1 MVVLV
6 PPEGMDLIG
15 AYRIE
20 ETLEIAVVARCGV
33 LRVAENRAMGRDD
46 ERTARRDMAQV
57 GFDPAA
63 NFVRK
68 ADRILLLG
76 GRRMVEKDVVEEQIM
91 DFPDVHRVVRRTE
104 IAFVAL
110 QGERI
115 GQLGRI
121 VIVVARQAEGREA
134 KRLQPLTV
142 LREKR
147 HIVPDQV
154 AQADS
159 INLRRKPLHGFQ
171 HIGNDM
177 TEIGIH
183 RRVIGSQLN
192 VGHNDQRM
200 TVGRGLAPSQREVG
214 PVDGLFAIYFAV
226 EPRTAL
232 RGGDLAIGWHGDK
245 NEIAPRK
252 VGGQIVDPPFVGRRH
267 LQSVAH
273 HNPGNGISGVVL
285 HHSLH
290 RHSGLIGDL
299 PGSRAVV
306 AAATLRGGA
315 GRQDKGGE
323 AHRQK
328 PHVEF

>member
-1 MVVLV
+1 
-6 PPEGMDLIG
+6 MDLIG

-20 ETLEIAVVARCGV
+20 ETLEIAVVARRGV
-33 LRVAENRAMGRDD
+33 LRVIENRAMGRDD
-46 ERTARRDMAQV
+46 ERAARRNVAQI
-57 GFDPAA
+57 GFDPTA

-68 ADRILLLG
+68 TDRILLPG

-159 INLRRKPLHGFQ
+159 VNLRRKPLHGFQ

-200 TVGRGLAPSQREVG
+200 AVGRSLASCQRKIG
-214 PVDGLFAIYFAV
+214 PVDGLFAVDFAV

-232 RGGDLAIGWHGDK
+232 RGGNLAVGRHGDK
-245 NEIAPRK
+245 DEIAPRE
-252 VGGQIVDPPFVGRRH
+252 VGGQIVNPPFVGRRH
-267 LQSVAH
+267 LQAVAH
-273 HNPGNGISGVVL
+273 HHPGNAIAGAVL
-285 HHSLH
+285 HDSLH
-290 RHSGLIGDL
+290 RHSGLIGNL
-299 PGSRAVV
+299 SGGRAVV
-306 AAATLRGGA
+306 TAALRGGA

>member
-1 MVVLV
+1 
-6 PPEGMDLIG
+6 MDLIG

-33 LRVAENRAMGRDD
+33 LRVIENRAMGRDD
-46 ERTARRDMAQV
+46 ERAARRNVAQI
-57 GFDPAA
+57 GFDPTA

-68 ADRILLLG
+68 TDRILLFG

-147 HIVPDQV
+147 HIVPDQI

-159 INLRRKPLHGFQ
+159 VNLRRKPLHGFQ
-171 HIGNDM
+171 YIGNDM

-200 TVGRGLAPSQREVG
+200 AVGRSLASCQRKIG
-214 PVDGLFAIYFAV
+214 PVDGLFAVDFAV

-232 RGGDLAIGWHGDK
+232 RGGNLAVGRHGDK
-245 NEIAPRK
+245 DEIAPRE
-252 VGGQIVDPPFVGRRH
+252 VGGQIVNPRS
-267 LQSVAH
+267 SVAVTSR
-273 HNPGNGISGVVL
+273 PSLTTTPAMPLPALSFTIPFTVIPALSGICPAVGPSSPPPSEEEQAARTRAAK
-285 HHSLH
+285 HTD
-290 RHSGLIGDL
+290 R
-299 PGSRAVV
+299 SRM
-306 AAATLRGGA
+306 
-315 GRQDKGGE
+315 
-323 AHRQK
+323 
-328 PHVEF
+328 